1 MDPDDS
7 QLATRSCRGDI
18 AAFNVIVERYQ
29 SQVLNASWRVVGSFA
44 SAEDVT
50 QETFI
55 SAYRAICKFRGGSL
69 RAWLLRISFNL
80 GVDLLRSSKR
90 RPEDSLDESL
100 ENPGFQVASKEESPE
115 QAALRGE
122 LGRLHSAGDHDP
134 AA

>member
-1 MDPDDS
+1 MDLDDS
-7 QLATRSCRGDI
+7 QLVARSRRGDI

-29 SQVLNASWRVVGSFA
+29 SQVLNVSWRVVGSFA

-55 SAYRAICKFRGGSL
+55 SAYRAIRKFRGGSL
-69 RAWLLRISFNL
+69 RAWLFRIAFNL

-100 ENPGFQVASKEESPE
+100 ETPGSRWRRRRNLPSRRPCAASWETTFNRRS
-115 QAALRGE
+115 
-122 LGRLHSAGDHDP
+122 
-134 AA
+134 

>member
-1 MDPDDS
+1 MDLDDS
-7 QLATRSCRGDI
+7 QLASLSCRGDLS
-18 AAFNVIVERYQ
+18 AFNVIVERYQ

-100 ENPGFQVASKEESPE
+100 ENPSFQVAS
-115 QAALRGE
+115 
-122 LGRLHSAGDHDP
+122 
-134 AA
+134 